1 MQFCTFAES
10 LGLTFAYSHPHCA
23 CHCHIH
29 LIYLHLNVIQ
39 EGMSPV
45 HFAAEKG
52 HVSIL
57 KILIQK
63 YHASAMVEAG
73 VSGN

>member
-10 LGLTFAYSHPHCA
+10 LGLTLHTA
-23 CHCHIH
+23 IH
-29 LIYLHLNVIQ
+29 SVHAIVTYLHLNVIQ

-45 HFAAEKG
+45 HFAAVKG

-63 YHASAMVEAG
+63 YHASAMVEAE
-73 VSGN
+73 VSDN